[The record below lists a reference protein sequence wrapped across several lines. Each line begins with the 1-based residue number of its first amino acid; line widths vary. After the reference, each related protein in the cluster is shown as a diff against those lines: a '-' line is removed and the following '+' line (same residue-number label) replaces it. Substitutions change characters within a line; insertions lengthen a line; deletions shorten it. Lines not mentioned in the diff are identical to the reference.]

1 MVVAGRCRDVLV
13 TNQIVGGAKL
23 ERLARLAGDG
33 TTEIGVLVDHPHHVQ
48 ELATA
53 ASNAGVVLTAY
64 VEIDAGQ
71 RRCGVEPGSDT
82 VVELASAN
90 AVFSCRSF
98 RRWCTACQSA

>member
-13 TNQIVGGAKL
+13 TNQIVGAAKL

-33 TTEIGVLVDHPHHVQ
+33 TEIGVLVDHPHHVQ

-64 VEIDAGQ
+64 VEVDAGQ

-90 AVFSCRSF
+90 PVFSCRSF
-98 RRWCTACQSA
+98 H